1 MTISMPSRSLFLAAT
16 LALALGAAV
25 PSPALAGRTQLSY
38 FNELQG
44 LKEAYDLVKTQ
55 YVTEEKVKEKE
66 LLYGAIEGLLKK
78 LDDPYTR
85 FMKPESFESMQTE
98 TQGQF
103 GGLGILIGMKDNM
116 LTVIAPMENTPA
128 YRIGI
133 RAGDQIIKVNGA
145 TTKGMTVNDA
155 VKLLRGEIGTKV
167 VVAVRRDGEKSPLEY
182 SIVREQIKVS
192 SVRAKMIDE
201 SIGYAHVSQFSQTTG
216 EDLEKAI
223 AGFEKSYQLKGFILD
238 LRNNPG
244 GLLNAAVD
252 VGKVFLGKAKIVS
265 IKGRKGE
272 EVTYAS
278 FAQAHKRWPLV
289 VLINEGSASA
299 SEIVAGAIRD
309 NKRGILL
316 GRKSFGKGSV
326 QTVLPLQDGSALALT
341 TAYYYTPSG
350 VCIHKV
356 GIQPDITVDLPKLS
370 DAQVVELRVER
381 EKEFDK
387 TIEDA
392 KANKKDSFLSVS
404 KYDTQLQQAVE
415 ILKAAGVF
423 SQRVLEPQGPQPGPS
438 VAASEPA
445 AGAVVSPVRAKD

>member
-1 MTISMPSRSLFLAAT
+1 MPSRNFLLAVT
-16 LALALGAAV
+16 LILALGSLE
-25 PSPALAGRTQLSY
+25 PSTAFAGRTQLSY

-66 LLYGAIEGLLKK
+66 LLYGAVEGMLKK

-85 FMKPESFESMQTE
+85 FMKPEGFESMQTE

-128 YRIGI
+128 YRVGI
-133 RAGDQIIKVNGA
+133 RAGDQIVKVNGA

-167 VVAVRRDGEKSPLEY
+167 LVSVRREGERNPLDY
-182 SIVREQIKVS
+182 TIVREQIKVS
-192 SVRAKMIDE
+192 SVRAKMIDDGT
-201 SIGYAHVSQFSQTTG
+201 GYAHISQFSQSTG

-223 AGFEKSYQLKGFILD
+223 AGFEKNYQLKGFILD

-299 SEIVAGAIRD
+299 SEIVAGAIHD

-356 GIQPDITVDLPKLS
+356 GIQPDITVDLPKLT
-370 DAQVVELRVER
+370 DAQLVELRLER
-381 EKEFDK
+381 EKEFDR
-387 TIEDA
+387 TIEDS
-392 KANKKDSFLSVS
+392 KANRKDVFLSVS
-404 KYDTQLQQAVE
+404 KYDTQLLQAIEV
-415 ILKAAGVF
+415 LKAASVF
-423 SQRVLEPQGPQPGPS
+423 SQRVLEPQ
-438 VAASEPA
+438 APA
-445 AGAVVSPVRAKD
+445 APPNVAVNNQAVTSPSPVRAKD